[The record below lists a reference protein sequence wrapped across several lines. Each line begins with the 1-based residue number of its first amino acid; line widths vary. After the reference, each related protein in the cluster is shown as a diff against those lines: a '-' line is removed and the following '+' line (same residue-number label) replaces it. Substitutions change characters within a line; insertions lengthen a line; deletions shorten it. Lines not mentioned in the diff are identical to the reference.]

1 MEENKDPLASQRVA
15 AYQGMVEADLDSYG
29 SGDCGEADE
38 SEDIEKAV
46 ANEMTSVRAAVADA
60 LKMKA

>member
-1 MEENKDPLASQRVA
+1 MA

-38 SEDIEKAV
+38 SEDIEKEV

-60 LKMKA
+60 LKMNA